1 MLAHTL
7 YTCHTH
13 VLLWFMWAPAWLP
26 DLSAQGQK
34 LLRGLVA
41 GQQGLRD
48 TRGHPPLQPA
58 EMSSGPPPC
67 AAPAG
72 CPGASVSP
80 GSSLAEALGATP
92 GAQT

>member
-26 DLSAQGQK
+26 DLSAQGQE

-48 TRGHPPLQPA
+48 TRGHPPLKPTSRG
-58 EMSSGPPPC
+58 ELRPP
-67 AAPAG
+67 
-72 CPGASVSP
+72 STRSP
-80 GSSLAEALGATP
+80 SRLPWGICLTRV
-92 GAQT
+92 